1 MINRFELLFLLI
13 VTELINF
20 KLKMKHKIVLGFLFF
35 LQLGYVTAQNA
46 EKQVLFTIDE
56 TPFYTDEFIRVYN
69 KNLDLVKDDSQKD
82 LDVYFDLFLGY
93 KLKVNKAYKIG
104 LNNSVKYQNELKSY
118 RTQLAK
124 NYTNDSKVTQHLI
137 EEAYERGLV
146 EIKASHILIMVD
158 ANASPE
164 DTLTAYNKIKR
175 IKANIDGGKSFE
187 DAAVEFSQDP
197 SAKDN
202 KGNLGYFS
210 VFRMVYDFENQAY
223 KTPKGKVS
231 EPFRTSFGYHIIK
244 VNDVRTSQ
252 GEVTA
257 SHIMIVNKPGE
268 DEAIAKKTIEDI
280 YQKHKQGE
288 TFEALAQQ
296 YSDDKSSSS
305 KGGVL
310 QRFGTGQLSSEEFE
324 ETAFGLKNPG
334 DVSEPFKS
342 QYGWHIVK
350 LIEKHPVKTFEE
362 SKFEIENKIKRDD
375 RSRVITSSLNEKL
388 KAKYPVKTDKV
399 FYDRLKSYI
408 PEEYYKQTWS
418 VSKEQM
424 EGYNRDL
431 LTIDNKAKISGV
443 TFINFVLDQQKVSHS
458 IKPIGTLVDNLYQ
471 KFVER
476 ELANYYDQNLES
488 EFEEFK
494 FVMNE
499 YREGLLLFD
508 LMEREI
514 WERSKTD
521 TIGQQQFYLENQ
533 KNYQWKER
541 MVTDIYSSTSKD
553 DLLKA
558 LKYAKNK
565 KSVDFIKEKLN
576 TKENVKI
583 MVQSGT
589 YEQGDKIIP
598 KGIAFEKGISDVV
611 QVGEYYFFANTSK
624 VLPAQV
630 KELSEAKGKVIND
643 YQQALEANWV
653 NELKKEVTIKV
664 NNEVLDAVKKQL
676 NK

>member
-1 MINRFELLFLLI
+1 
-13 VTELINF
+13 
-20 KLKMKHKIVLGFLFF
+20 MKHKIVLGFLLF
-35 LQLGYVTAQNA
+35 LQLGYINAQNA

-104 LNNSVKYQNELKSY
+104 LNNNVKYQNELQSY

-124 NYTNDSKVTQHLI
+124 NYTNDSKVTQQLI
-137 EEAYERGLV
+137 EEAYERGLT

-158 ANASPE
+158 INASPE
-164 DTLTAYNKIKR
+164 DTLVAFNKIKR
-175 IKANIDGGKSFE
+175 IKGAIADGKSFE
-187 DAAVEFSQDP
+187 DAAMEFSQDP

-231 EPFRTSFGYHIIK
+231 EPFRTNFGYHIIK
-244 VNDVRTSQ
+244 VNDIRQSK

-257 SHIMIVNKPGE
+257 SHIMIVSKPGE
-268 DEAIAKKTIEDI
+268 DESIAKKTIEDI
-280 YQKHKQGE
+280 YQKYKQGE
-288 TFEALAQQ
+288 TFEALAKQ

-310 QRFGTGQLSSEEFE
+310 QRFGAGQLSSEEFE
-324 ETAFGLKNPG
+324 EKAFGLKEPG
-334 DVSEPFKS
+334 EVSEPFKS

-350 LIEKHPVKTFEE
+350 LIEKHAVKTFDE
-362 SKFEIENKIKRDD
+362 SKNEIENKIKRDD

-388 KAKYPVKTDKV
+388 KAKYTVKTDKV

-408 PEEYYKQTWS
+408 PDEYYKQSWS
-418 VSKEQM
+418 VSEKEM
-424 EGYNRDL
+424 EVYNRDL
-431 LTIDNKAKISGV
+431 LTIDKNAKISGV
-443 TFINFVLDQQKVSHS
+443 TFVNFVLDQQKINHS
-458 IKPIGTLVDNLYQ
+458 IKPIGALVDNLFQ

-476 ELANYYDQNLES
+476 ELSNYYDQNLES

-514 WERSKTD
+514 WDRSKTD
-521 TIGQQQFYLENQ
+521 TIGQKQFYLDNQ
-533 KNYQWKER
+533 INYQWKQR
-541 MVTDIYSSTSKD
+541 IVTDIYSSTNKK
-553 DLLKA
+553 DLLEA
-558 LKYAKNK
+558 LKYVKKK
-565 KSVDFIKEKLN
+565 KSIDFIKEKIN

-589 YEQGDKIIP
+589 YEEGDKIIP
-598 KGIAFEKGISDVV
+598 IGIPFVNGVSEVV
-611 QVGEYYFFANTSK
+611 QVGDYYFFTNTSN
-624 VLPAQV
+624 VLPAQT
-630 KELSEAKGKVIND
+630 KDLTEAKGRVIND

-664 NNEVLDAVKKQL
+664 NKEVLESVKKQL
-676 NK
+676 KK